1 MLNEHVFM
9 NFVKISTLTNFE
21 TWQNSEI
28 NVDWIL
34 SVSGIAAIFSQTSAL
49 KMLRP
54 HSKLGV
60 LSNIVELTFYF
71 R

>member
-28 NVDWIL
+28 NVD
-34 SVSGIAAIFSQTSAL
+34 
-49 KMLRP
+49 
-54 HSKLGV
+54 
-60 LSNIVELTFYF
+60 
-71 R
+71 